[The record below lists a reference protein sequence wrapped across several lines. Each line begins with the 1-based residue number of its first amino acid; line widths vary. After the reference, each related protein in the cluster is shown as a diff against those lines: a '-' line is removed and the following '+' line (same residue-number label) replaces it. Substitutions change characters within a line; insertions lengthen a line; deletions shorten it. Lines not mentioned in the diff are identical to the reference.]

1 MAIQYLSGKVQ
12 GDMARETIGLGD
24 LTVPGQIIGIAT
36 EVEVPLLDEVVWDG
50 ILGLAYPNQ
59 NLKNQKIL
67 PLFDNIMSQGLLTSR
82 GEKNQFAYYLGPE
95 TGAITF
101 GGADMK
107 YKKNLDEEFAFS
119 PISEENYWTINLRT
133 VYKQYQ
139 DGSYT

>member
-1 MAIQYLSGKVQ
+1 M
-12 GDMARETIGLGD
+12 
-24 LTVPGQIIGIAT
+24 
-36 EVEVPLLDEVVWDG
+36 LDEVVWDG

-67 PLFDNIMSQGLLTSR
+67 PLFDNIMSQNLLINR

-107 YKKNLDEEFAFS
+107 YKKNMEDEFLFS
-119 PISEENYWTINLRT
+119 PTTDENYWTISLKA
-133 VYKQYQ
+133 VYK
-139 DGSYT
+139 

>member
-1 MAIQYLSGKVQ
+1 
-12 GDMARETIGLGD
+12 MARETITLGD
-24 LTVPGQIIGIAT
+24 LVVKEQIIGIAT

-67 PLFDNIMSQGLLTSR
+67 PLFDNIMNQGLLTAR
-82 GEKNQFAYYLGPE
+82 MEKNQFAYYLGPE

-107 YKKNLDEEFAFS
+107 YKHDLDEEFAFS
-119 PISEENYWTINLRT
+119 PIAEENYWTINLRT
-133 VYKQYQ
+133 VYK
-139 DGSYT
+139 